1 MIINPEINIWDLLSR
16 PFAPGQVRWRIGR
29 KSKKGDKAMPLAYI
43 DARDVMDRLDGV
55 MGPADWQTSYTETT
69 RGRVICSL
77 SLNINGEWI
86 SKSDGAG
93 DTQVEGEKGAI
104 SDAFKRAAVHW
115 GIGRYLYGMD
125 APWVAINQWGQFT
138 PEALKRLEQTAAKHY
153 RVVTLPTKEEN
164 EAAVKRWLPSYGALL
179 EYDAEDVDKLM
190 ATVGFRLADVDAFC
204 DAKDRPRLEK
214 MLPEQLNQAVE
225 FFLSTKG
232 AEALRNFKGT

>member
-1 MIINPEINIWDLLSR
+1 MNTNSEINIWELLAR

-86 SKSDGAG
+86 TKSDGAG

-138 PEALKRLEQTAAKHY
+138 PEALKRLEQTAAKSY
-153 RVVTLPTKEEN
+153 R
-164 EAAVKRWLPSYGALL
+164 AAAPAETASPAKWVPSYGALL
-179 EYDAEDVDKLM
+179 EYDAEDVDKLI

-232 AEALRNFKGT
+232 AAALRNFKGT

>member
-1 MIINPEINIWDLLSR
+1 MNINPEINTWELLSR
-16 PFAPGQVRWRIGR
+16 AFAPNQVRWRIGR

-55 MGPADWQTSYTETT
+55 MGPDGWQSSYTETV

-86 SKSDGAG
+86 TKSDGAG

-115 GIGRYLYGMD
+115 GIGRYLYAMD
-125 APWVAINQWGQFT
+125 APWVAINDWGQFT
-138 PEALKRLEQTAAKHY
+138 PGALKQLEQTAAKSY
-153 RVVTLPTKEEN
+153 RVEPPAEKRPAWIPAAGQLQAY
-164 EAAVKRWLPSYGALL
+164 EAAA
-179 EYDAEDVDKLM
+179 VDKM
-190 ATVGFRLADVDAFC
+190 IAKVGFRLSDVDAFC

-214 MLPEQLNQAVE
+214 MAPEQLNQALE
-225 FFLSTKG
+225 FFLSNRG
-232 AEALRNFKGT
+232 AIALQNFRGA